1 MNVPKLVIAELRRN
15 YTQQNLDSLRDL
27 AIKALQQGQSG
38 LIDLN
43 AAATLAIHI
52 LQYWRSLQW
61 ARKDI
66 RNRISAVKE
75 DAKRLIELCEAY
87 RGN

>member
-1 MNVPKLVIAELRRN
+1 MNVPKLVVAELRQN
-15 YTQQNLDSLRDL
+15 YTRQSLDDLRDL

-38 LIDLN
+38 LIELN

-52 LQYWRSLQW
+52 LQYCRSLQW

-66 RNRISAVKE
+66 RNRITAAKA

>member
-1 MNVPKLVIAELRRN
+1 MNVPKLVIAELRQN
-15 YTQQNLDSLRDL
+15 YTRQSLDNLRNL
-27 AIKALQQGQSG
+27 AIKALMQGQSG

-52 LQYWRSLQW
+52 LLYYRSLQW

-66 RNRISAVKE
+66 RNRISAAKA
-75 DAKRLIELCEAY
+75 DAKRLIELCEAI
-87 RGN
+87 RGD